1 MFGIIK
7 FAISILWFV
16 LTIGVLV
23 NIWKEGKQETIG
35 KLLWTVGVLAFPV
48 LWPIIWILYGTRS
61 EGAGA

>member
-48 LWPIIWILYGTRS
+48 LGPIIWILYGTRS
-61 EGAGA
+61 ESAGA